1 MTGEIVN
8 VRMAEMNMV
17 RNSHCLKTILG
28 SCVGVILH
36 DPVKRITGLAH
47 VMLPKSARGDSSI
60 GKYADTA
67 IPALLSMMSGNGS
80 RASSLKAY
88 LIGGAKMFPM
98 ASGGIGS
105 IGDQNVSAARKVL
118 EEAAVPIVFEDTGGT
133 RGRTVIFN
141 NERGEVSVHTL
152 SPTVSAGA
160 GA

>member
-1 MTGEIVN
+1 MAEIVN

-17 RNSHCLKTILG
+17 RDSHSLKTILG

-36 DPVKRITGLAH
+36 DPVKRISALAH
-47 VMLPKSARGDSSI
+47 VMLPRSSRSDSSI

-67 IPALLSMMSGNGS
+67 IPALLAMMAGTGS
-80 RASSLKAY
+80 RASSLRAY

-105 IGDQNVSAARKVL
+105 IGDQNISAARKVL
-118 EEAAVPIVFEDTGGT
+118 EDAAVPIVFEDTGGT

-141 NERGEVSVHTL
+141 NESGQVSVHTL
-152 SPTVSAGA
+152 SPAVPVGGA
-160 GA
+160 A

>member
-1 MTGEIVN
+1 MTEIVN
-8 VRMAEMNMV
+8 VRMAEMDMV
-17 RNSHCLKTILG
+17 RDAHSLKTILG

-36 DPVKRITGLAH
+36 DPVKRVSALAH
-47 VMLPKSARGDSSI
+47 VMLPRSTRGDSAV

-67 IPALLSMMSGNGS
+67 IPALLALLTAGGS
-80 RASSLKAY
+80 RISSLKAY

-118 EEAAVPIVFEDTGGT
+118 EEASVPIVFEDTGGT

-141 NERGEVSVHTL
+141 NESGEVSVHTL
-152 SPTVSAGA
+152 SPAVPAGA
-160 GA
+160 GV

>member
-17 RNSHCLKTILG
+17 RDSHSLKTILG

-36 DPVKRITGLAH
+36 DPVKRISALAH
-47 VMLPKSARGDSSI
+47 VMLPRSTQRDSSI

-67 IPALLSMMSGNGS
+67 IPALLAMMAGNGS
-80 RASSLKAY
+80 RASSLQAY

-105 IGDQNVSAARKVL
+105 IGDQNVEAARKVL
-118 EEAAVPIVFEDTGGT
+118 EDADVPIVFEDTGGT

-141 NERGEVSVHTL
+141 NQSGEVSVHTL
-152 SPTVSAGA
+152 RPTVPVGGA
-160 GA
+160 A

>member
-1 MTGEIVN
+1 MGDIVN

-17 RNSHCLKTILG
+17 RDSHSLKTILG

-36 DPVKRITGLAH
+36 DPVKRVSALAH
-47 VMLPKSARGDSSI
+47 VMLPRSTRNDSSV

-67 IPALLSMMSGNGS
+67 IPALLAMMRGCGS
-80 RASSLKAY
+80 RSSSLKAY

-98 ASGGIGS
+98 ASETIGS

-118 EEAAVPIVFEDTGGT
+118 EEAEVPIVFEDTGGT
-133 RGRTVIFN
+133 RGRTVVFH
-141 NERGEVSVHTL
+141 NESGEVSVRTL
-152 SPTVSAGA
+152 SPTIPAGV

>member
-1 MTGEIVN
+1 MGEIVN
-8 VRMAEMNMV
+8 VRMAEMNLV
-17 RNSHCLKTILG
+17 RDSHSLKTILG

-36 DPVKRITGLAH
+36 DPVKRISGLAH
-47 VMLPKSARGDSSI
+47 VMLPRATRNDSSV

-67 IPALLSMMSGNGS
+67 IPALLAMMAGSGS

-118 EEAAVPIVFEDTGGT
+118 EDASVQIVFEDTGGT

-141 NERGEVSVHTL
+141 NASGEVSVHTL
-152 SPTVSAGA
+152 SPVVPAGA
-160 GA
+160 SA

>member
-1 MTGEIVN
+1 MAEIVN

-17 RNSHCLKTILG
+17 RDSHSLKTILG

-36 DPVKRITGLAH
+36 DPVKRISALAH
-47 VMLPKSARGDSSI
+47 VMLPSSSRSDSSI

-67 IPALLSMMSGNGS
+67 IPALLAMMAGTGS
-80 RASSLKAY
+80 RASSIRAY

-105 IGDQNVSAARKVL
+105 IGDQNISAARKVL
-118 EEAAVPIVFEDTGGT
+118 EDAAVPIVFEDTGGT

-141 NERGEVSVHTL
+141 NESGQVSVHTL
-152 SPTVSAGA
+152 SPAVPVGGA
-160 GA
+160 A

>member
-1 MTGEIVN
+1 MAQDFVN

-17 RNSHCLKTILG
+17 RDSGSLKTILG

-36 DPVKRITGLAH
+36 DPVKRVSGLAH
-47 VMLPKSARGDSSI
+47 VMLPKSTRNDSAV

-67 IPALLSMMSGNGS
+67 VPALLAMMMGSGS
-80 RASSLKAY
+80 RPSSLKAY

-118 EEAAVPIVFEDTGGT
+118 EDAAVQIVFEDTGGT
-133 RGRTVIFN
+133 RGRTVVFDN
-141 NERGEVSVHTL
+141 QSGEVSVRTL
-152 SPTVSAGA
+152 NPTVPVGA
-160 GA
+160 ST

>member
-1 MTGEIVN
+1 MREIVN

-17 RNSHCLKTILG
+17 RDALSLKTILG

-36 DPVKRITGLAH
+36 DPVKRISGLAH
-47 VMLPKSARGDSSI
+47 VMLPYSSRRDSSV

-67 IPALLSMMSGNGS
+67 IPALLALMTGNGS

-98 ASGGIGS
+98 ATGGIGS

-133 RGRTVIFN
+133 RGRTVIFD
-141 NERGEVSVHTL
+141 NESGEVSVHTL
-152 SPTVSAGA
+152 NPTVPAGVRA
-160 GA
+160 

>member
-8 VRMAEMNMV
+8 VRMAEISLV
-17 RNSHCLKTILG
+17 RDAHSLKTILG

-36 DPVKRITGLAH
+36 DPVKRISGLAH
-47 VMLPKSARGDSSI
+47 VMLPRSSRGDSSV

-67 IPALLSMMSGNGS
+67 IPALLSMMTGNGS
-80 RASSLKAY
+80 RTSSLKAY
-88 LIGGAKMFPM
+88 LVGGAKMFPM
-98 ASGGIGS
+98 ATGGIGS
-105 IGDQNVSAARKVL
+105 IGDQNVSAARRVL
-118 EEAAVPIVFEDTGGT
+118 TDASVPIVFEDTGGT

-152 SPTVSAGA
+152 SPTVPAGA

>member
-1 MTGEIVN
+1 MGEVVN
-8 VRMAEMNMV
+8 VRMAEMSMV
-17 RNSHCLKTILG
+17 RDSHSLKTILG

-36 DPVKRITGLAH
+36 DPVKRISGLAH
-47 VMLPKSARGDSSI
+47 VMLPRSSRKDTSV

-67 IPALLSMMSGNGS
+67 IPALLAMMTGNGS

-98 ASGGIGS
+98 AAGGIGS

-118 EEAAVPIVFEDTGGT
+118 ADAAVPIVYEDTGGT

-141 NERGEVSVHTL
+141 NESGEVSVHTL
-152 SPTVSAGA
+152 SPAVPAGA
-160 GA
+160 GT

>member
-1 MTGEIVN
+1 MGEIVN
-8 VRMAEMNMV
+8 VRMAEISMV
-17 RNSHCLKTILG
+17 RDSHRLKTILG

-36 DPVKRITGLAH
+36 DPVKRISGLAH
-47 VMLPKSARGDSSI
+47 VMLPRSTRKDTSV

-67 IPALLSMMSGNGS
+67 IPALLAMMTGNGS

-98 ASGGIGS
+98 AAGGIGS

-118 EEAAVPIVFEDTGGT
+118 ADAAVPIVFEDTGGT
-133 RGRTVIFN
+133 RGRTVIFD
-141 NERGEVSVHTL
+141 NESGEVSVHTL
-152 SPTVSAGA
+152 SPVVPAGA

>member
-1 MTGEIVN
+1 MTGDIVN

-17 RNSHCLKTILG
+17 RDSHSLKTILG

-36 DPVKRITGLAH
+36 DSVKRISGLVH
-47 VMLPKSARGDSSI
+47 VMLPKSTRNDSSI

-67 IPALLSMMSGNGS
+67 IPALLAMMRGCGS
-80 RASSLKAY
+80 RPSSLKAY

-98 ASGGIGS
+98 ALEGIGS

-133 RGRTVIFN
+133 RGRTVIFDN
-141 NERGEVSVHTL
+141 QRGEVSVHTL
-152 SPTVSAGA
+152 NPTVPVGA
-160 GA
+160 GT

>member
-1 MTGEIVN
+1 MEIVN
-8 VRMAEMNMV
+8 VRMAEMSIV
-17 RNSHCLKTILG
+17 RDAHSLKTILG

-36 DPVKRITGLAH
+36 DPVRRVSGLAH
-47 VMLPKSARGDSSI
+47 VMLPRSTRSDSAV
-60 GKYADTA
+60 GKYADRA
-67 IPALLSMMSGNGS
+67 IPALLAMLMESGS

-105 IGDQNVSAARKVL
+105 IGDQNVTAARKVL

-141 NERGEVSVHTL
+141 NEIGEVSVHTL
-152 SPTVSAGA
+152 SPAIPVGA